1 MIFAVLL
8 AALSAGSISAQP
20 LEPELTPVPVDAQG
34 EAVSNK
40 IFQEIEKAE
49 ALYVKGAKKFQEG
62 DYKKAKR
69 DIQKSFKIL
78 SSLMVEEGLVGTLG
92 SDVEALIG
100 KIKNAEIGMMTST
113 GAVSALDVSPEELAE
128 AKPLGA
134 KPDGNGRYT
143 IRIDPEN
150 ALTQR
155 YLALYTK
162 SKRRPLVLQALERS
176 GRYRDMIL
184 RELQKAGLPKEL
196 LWLVMVESE
205 FKAKGLSRVGAGGL
219 WQLMPATGRKLGLKV
234 NYWIDERYDPEK
246 ATRAALQYLKELY
259 HLFDD
264 WHLALAAYNR
274 GEHGIGRDLAFSKS
288 VEFDQL
294 SMRSALPKETED
306 FVPKFMACVL
316 MGDNPGDY
324 DFDPKYENPEP
335 YETVILDKPLDLK
348 IAAECAGVY
357 EEKIR
362 ELNPAI
368 AAWCTPINYPEFELR
383 IPRGTKEKFLE
394 KLATVKDWNPT
405 RGFVRYKVRSG
416 DILGVIARRHQ
427 TTVQAIMK
435 DNKIKNVRMLRP
447 GQVLNIRPGKGYFSK
462 GK

>member
-1 MIFAVLL
+1 MRLIFAVLL

-335 YETVILDKPLDLK
+335 F
-348 IAAECAGVY
+348 
-357 EEKIR
+357 
-362 ELNPAI
+362 
-368 AAWCTPINYPEFELR
+368 NYPEFELR